1 MSNIQG
7 TSDILN
13 ESERT
18 SLFSSTELL
27 ARYKTQSELDEESK
41 AKLKKIDHLILLA
54 EKVHT
59 KCRFMVFLT
68 IKVSSIQYNHVL
80 CRPVCVS

>member
-7 TSDILN
+7 ISYMLK
-13 ESERT
+13 ESEKT
-18 SLFSSTELL
+18 TVYESIELL

-41 AKLKKIDHLILLA
+41 AKQKKIDDLILLA

-59 KCRFMVFLT
+59 NVA
-68 IKVSSIQYNHVL
+68 V
-80 CRPVCVS
+80 